1 MYQPES
7 KRPFFLHD
15 WSPDGRSIIAGT
27 GAKQEIA
34 KFGGQRRKLVDIEF
48 IVNDRRLVLTA
59 VNLTRQIQSCVLSY
73 RIFDHDSLQ
82 LQSGRLTRT
91 PLILNAGEVHF
102 KIIELSE
109 NTRWKGAT
117 IKLVTTVSSE
127 LAEVMVADFP
137 GRSELA
143 GE

>member
-1 MYQPES
+1 
-7 KRPFFLHD
+7 
-15 WSPDGRSIIAGT
+15 
-27 GAKQEIA
+27 IA

-73 RIFDHDSLQ
+73 RIFDNDSVQ